1 MGLISA
7 RHNALAAAAFGV
19 LLLLAAP
26 ASAQP
31 GATAPA
37 PTTPNA
43 NDPDR
48 NSPAHNLSLDIHMV
62 VRPARTATVN
72 STTRLKILRESAIR
86 ALGQQSVPYVESL
99 NPLEIIEA
107 YTEKPDGRKLLVD
120 PANILTRDAATGLNA
135 VYQRD
140 AKVKT
145 II

>member
-1 MGLISA
+1 MRAGFFNCSLQRQGDPKEAAMGLIST
-7 RHNALAAAAFGV
+7 RRNAPAAAAFGV

-62 VRPARTATVN
+62 VRPDLAVTVN
-72 STTRLKILRESAIR
+72 STSRFKILRESAIR

-99 NPLEIIEA
+99 NPLEVVEI
-107 YTEKPDGRKLLVD
+107 GRASCRERRKC
-120 PANILTRDAATGLNA
+120 
-135 VYQRD
+135 
-140 AKVKT
+140 
-145 II
+145 

>member
-26 ASAQP
+26 ATAQP
-31 GATAPA
+31 GGTAPA
-37 PTTPNA
+37 PTTPNT

-48 NSPAHNLSLDIHMV
+48 NSPAHTLSLDVHMTI
-62 VRPARTATVN
+62 RPDLTATVDG
-72 STTRLKILRESAIR
+72 TTRFKILRESAIR
-86 ALGQQSVPYVESL
+86 ALGQQTLTYIESL

-107 YTEKPDGRKLLVD
+107 YTEKPDGRKVAIN

-135 VYQRD
+135 VY
-140 AKVKT
+140 
-145 II
+145 